1 MNSDKNTINRM
12 CVDLKQ
18 KVVSEHPELNGKQ
31 FIDLNSEEL
40 QKLTSE

>member
-1 MNSDKNTINRM
+1 M
-12 CVDLKQ
+12 CVDLRQ
-18 KVVSEHPELNGKQ
+18 KVNSKHPELNGRQ